1 MGAPGRGDPVVV
13 VGAGI
18 VGLSCAWFLRAA
30 GAEVTVLEAG
40 DRVGGGASRG
50 NAGAIC
56 PSLTEPLP
64 APGMIRRALADM
76 RRPDAALHVDPRY
89 APRMASF
96 LARFTAAA
104 SQEAYARGSRAL
116 VGLASGVIGA
126 YDELAAEGIGS
137 HVRRDGYVF
146 AHRDAS
152 AAADE
157 HRMVA
162 RMAELGVCAQPGEI
176 LDGDGLRA
184 LEPMLSVAIRA
195 GFVLPGE
202 RWIDPSRLVDDLDR
216 ALRDAGVR
224 VIEDAGVA
232 AVHDLGDEIEL
243 ESAGGRFHGSSVV
256 LAAGAWTRALC
267 AGLGLRVPL
276 LPGKGYSF
284 ALRPARMPSHAVFFS
299 DPHVVASPMGAR
311 LRIAGTMEF
320 DGTMDRFNRRRI
332 DAIVRGLEDVLTG
345 VDVAARTEEWV
356 GPRPMTP
363 DGLPLIGAVPGHP
376 RVLVASGHNMLGV
389 TLGPVTGRAMARSI
403 VDGDPGDGPGAVRT
417 RALRLTTGQRS
428 RPPGRP
434 RRTATAAAAGGRT
447 CRTGLEAP
455 TRRWRVRPRAR
466 A

>member
-18 VGLSCAWFLRAA
+18 VGLCCAWFLRAA
-30 GAEVTVLEAG
+30 GAEVTVLEANE
-40 DRVGGGASRG
+40 RVGGGASRG

-104 SQEAYARGSRAL
+104 SSEAYERGSRAL
-116 VGLASGVIGA
+116 AGLASGVIGA
-126 YDELAAEGIGS
+126 YDELAVEGIGT

-146 AHRDAS
+146 AHRTAS
-152 AAADE
+152 AAAE
-157 HRMVA
+157 ERRMVV
-162 RMAELGVCAQPGEI
+162 RMAELGLCAQPGEI

-184 LEPMLSVAIRA
+184 LEPLLSTAIRA

-216 ALRDAGVR
+216 AIRDAGVR
-224 VIEDAGVA
+224 VIEGAGVDA
-232 AVHDLGDEIEL
+232 MHDLGDEIEV

-267 AGLGLRVPL
+267 AGLGLRVSL

-299 DPHVVASPMGAR
+299 DPYVVASPMGAR

-332 DAIVRGLEDVLTG
+332 DAIVRGLDDVLTG

-376 RVLVASGHNMLGV
+376 RVFVASGHNMLGV
-389 TLGPVTGRAMARSI
+389 TLGPATGQAIAGSI
-403 VDGDPGDGPGAVRT
+403 VRGDPGIDLAPFA
-417 RALRLTTGQRS
+417 
-428 RPPGRP
+428 PGRF
-434 RRTATAAAAGGRT
+434 G
-447 CRTGLEAP
+447 
-455 TRRWRVRPRAR
+455 
-466 A
+466 